1 MTDTMTA
8 QYVGFYISL
17 NACVAI
23 DKNAQKSDA
32 MSVARN
38 TVICRRNEKG
48 KA

>member
-1 MTDTMTA
+1 VSPLIKVDE
-8 QYVGFYISL
+8 
-17 NACVAI
+17 
-23 DKNAQKSDA
+23 KSDA